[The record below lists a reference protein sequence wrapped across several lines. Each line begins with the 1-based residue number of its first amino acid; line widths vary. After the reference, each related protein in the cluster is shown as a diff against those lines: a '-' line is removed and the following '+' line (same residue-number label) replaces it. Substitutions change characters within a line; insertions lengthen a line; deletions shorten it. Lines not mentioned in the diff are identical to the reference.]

1 MKNAGNKANSQGK
14 LPYKKPTLTPYG
26 SIQNIT
32 QATSGSNTD
41 GMGGNMAPP
50 S

>member
-1 MKNAGNKANSQGK
+1 MNSAETKANSQGK

-32 QATSGSNTD
+32 QGGGGSNTD
-41 GMGGNMAPP
+41 GMGGNFDPP
-50 S
+50 